1 MLKKI
6 FFLLSKQEKK
16 KIILLI
22 FLSIIM
28 AFFDVLGISSIAPFI
43 TLLINPEL
51 ITSNKLLVQ
60 FYNLSLSIGI
70 SDQKQFMF
78 LFGIIV
84 FFLIIFSLI
93 MRAITTY
100 ALTLF
105 SLMQEYNIGKRL
117 VEGYLRQSYS
127 WFLNRNSSE
136 LGKSILS
143 EVKQVIDLVLFPM
156 INLITHTIV
165 AIALLSV
172 LVINNPQLAIAAGI
186 VFLSF
191 YVAIFFLMKNF
202 LTRFGSERFQANEAR
217 FEAVSEAFG
226 AAKEVKLGG
235 LEQVYIDR
243 FSKPAKIY
251 SRTQAWATIM
261 AALPRYF
268 IEATAFGS
276 MIIFIL
282 ILMSKGGN
290 FLSIIPTV
298 GLYAFAGYRL
308 MPVLQQ
314 IYSSITRLRFSNI
327 ALDSLY
333 NDIKNIKDNDIKNIK
348 VNNNIKNSSSKIELK
363 KSICLSNVN
372 FSYSKSDKKSLKDI
386 NILIN
391 AYSNI
396 GIVGTTG
403 SGKTTIV
410 DIILGLFDCET
421 GTLKVDDTVI
431 NSKNKRSWQ
440 RILGYVPQQI
450 YLSDNSISSNI
461 AFGID
466 PKKINLKQIE
476 SVAKTANLHDFIKRL
491 PEGYNTI
498 IGERGVRLSGGER
511 QRIGIARALYHN
523 PKLIIFDEATSALD
537 NITEKIV
544 LNEIDDLKDKVTII
558 MIAHRLATVKNC
570 DLIFML
576 EDGKIISKGTYK
588 ELISKSEKF
597 KKMIEFN

>member
-22 FLSIIM
+22 FLSMIM
-28 AFFDVLGISSIAPFI
+28 AVFDILGISSIAPFI

-51 ITSNKLLVQ
+51 ITSNELLVQ
-60 FYNLSLSIGI
+60 LYNLSLSVGI

-93 MRAITTY
+93 MRAITIY

-143 EVKQVIDLVLFPM
+143 EVKQVIDLALFPM

-172 LVINNPQLAIAAGI
+172 LVINNPQLALTVGI
-186 VFLSF
+186 VLLVF
-191 YVAIFFLMKNF
+191 YGTILILMKNF
-202 LTRFGSERFQANEAR
+202 LTRSGSQRLQANEAR

-235 LEQVYIDR
+235 LEQVYVDR

-251 SRTQAWATIM
+251 SRSQAWATII
-261 AALPRYF
+261 ATLPRYI
-268 IEATAFGS
+268 IEAIAFGG
-276 MIIFIL
+276 MILFIL
-282 ILMSKGGN
+282 ILMSKGGS
-290 FLSIIPTV
+290 FLSIIPTI

-314 IYSSITRLRFSNI
+314 VYSSITRLRFSKI
-327 ALDSLY
+327 ALDTLY
-333 NDIKNIKDNDIKNIK
+333 NDIKKIKSFEI
-348 VNNNIKNSSSKIELK
+348 NNIENSYSNIELK
-363 KSICLSNVN
+363 KSICISGVSFNYPGTN
-372 FSYSKSDKKSLKDI
+372 KKSLDNV
-386 NILIN
+386 NIFIN
-391 AYSNI
+391 AYSKI

-410 DIILGLFDCET
+410 DIILGLLNSEN
-421 GTLKVDDTVI
+421 GTLKVDDVVI

-440 RILGYVPQQI
+440 RSLGYVPQQI
-450 YLSDNSISSNI
+450 YLSDASISSNI

-466 PKKINLKQIE
+466 PKKIDLHQIKN
-476 SVAKTANLHDFIKRL
+476 VAKTANLHNFIVKL
-491 PEGYNTI
+491 PYGYNTI

-537 NITEKIV
+537 NVTEKSV
-544 LNEIDDLKDKVTII
+544 LDEINNLKNKVTII

-570 DLIFML
+570 DLIFLL
-576 EDGKIISKGTYK
+576 EDGKIISKGTDN
-588 ELISKSEKF
+588 ELGSKSEKF
-597 KKMIEFN
+597 KKMIELN

>member
-16 KIILLI
+16 RIILLI

-28 AFFDVLGISSIAPFI
+28 AFFDVLGVSSIAPFI
-43 TLLINPEL
+43 ALLTNPEL
-51 ITSNKLLVQ
+51 VQSNEILIKMYDLSSLV
-60 FYNLSLSIGI
+60 GI
-70 SDQKQFMF
+70 SNQTQFMF

-84 FFLIIFSLI
+84 FFLLIISLI
-93 MRAITTY
+93 IRAITIY

-143 EVKQVIDLVLFPM
+143 EVKQVIDLALFPM
-156 INLITHTIV
+156 INLITHGIV
-165 AIALLSV
+165 AIALLSL
-172 LVINNPQLAIAAGI
+172 LVINNPLLVTAVGI
-186 VFLSF
+186 VLISF
-191 YVAIFFLMKNF
+191 YGAILFLMKNF
-202 LTRFGSERFQANEAR
+202 LTRSGSERLQANEAR
-217 FEAVSEAFG
+217 FKAVSEAFG

-243 FSKPAKIY
+243 FSKPAKIF
-251 SRTQAWATIM
+251 SRNQAWTTIIAT
-261 AALPRYF
+261 LPRY
-268 IEATAFGS
+268 INEAFAFGG
-276 MIIFIL
+276 MIIFVL
-282 ILMSKGGN
+282 ILMSKGSS
-290 FLSIIPTV
+290 FSSIMPTI

-308 MPVLQQ
+308 MPILQQ
-314 IYSSITRLRFSNI
+314 IYSSITRLRFSKI

-333 NDIKNIKDNDIKNIK
+333 NDIKNLKNFE
-348 VNNNIKNSSSKIELK
+348 VNNNIENSSSNIELK
-363 KSICLSNVN
+363 KSICMSEVN
-372 FSYSKSDKKSLKDI
+372 FNYPDTNKKSLEGI

-391 AYSNI
+391 AYSKI

-410 DIILGLFDCET
+410 DIILGLLDCES
-421 GTLKVDDTVI
+421 GILKVDDVVI

-450 YLSDNSISSNI
+450 YLSDSSILSNI
-461 AFGID
+461 AFGVD
-466 PKKINLKQIE
+466 PKKIDLNQIKT
-476 SVAKTANLHDFIKRL
+476 SAKTANLHSFIEKL
-491 PEGYNTI
+491 PQGYHTI
-498 IGERGVRLSGGER
+498 IGERGIRLSGGER

-537 NITEKIV
+537 NVTEKSV
-544 LNEIDDLKDKVTII
+544 LDEINNLKNKVTII
-558 MIAHRLATVKNC
+558 MVAHRLTTVKNC
-570 DLIFML
+570 DLIYLL
-576 EDGKIISKGTYK
+576 EDGKIISKGSYE
-588 ELISKSEKF
+588 ELIESSQKF
-597 KKMIEFN
+597 KKMIELN

>member
-22 FLSIIM
+22 FLSMIM
-28 AFFDVLGISSIAPFI
+28 AVFDILGISSIAPFI

-51 ITSNKLLVQ
+51 ITSNELLVQ
-60 FYNLSLSIGI
+60 LYNLSLSVGI

-93 MRAITTY
+93 MRAITIY

-143 EVKQVIDLVLFPM
+143 EVKQVIDLALFPM
-156 INLITHTIV
+156 INLITHSIV
-165 AIALLSV
+165 AIALLS
-172 LVINNPQLAIAAGI
+172 LLIINNPSLAITVGI
-186 VFLSF
+186 VFLSC
-191 YVAIFFLMKNF
+191 YGAIFFLMKNF
-202 LTRFGSERFQANEAR
+202 LTRSGSQRLKANEAR
-217 FEAVSEAFG
+217 FEAVSETFG

-235 LEQVYIDR
+235 LEQVYMDR

-251 SRTQAWATIM
+251 SRSQAWATII
-261 AALPRYF
+261 ATLPRYF
-268 IEATAFGS
+268 IEAVAFGG

-282 ILMSKGGN
+282 ILMSKGDS
-290 FLSIIPTV
+290 FLSIMPTI

-308 MPVLQQ
+308 MPVMQQ
-314 IYSSITRLRFSNI
+314 IYSSISRLRFSKI
-327 ALDSLY
+327 ALDTLY
-333 NDIKNIKDNDIKNIK
+333 NDLKDINNFEIHKDIKNPHS
-348 VNNNIKNSSSKIELK
+348 NIELN
-363 KSICLSNVN
+363 KSICLSNV
-372 FSYSKSDKKSLKDI
+372 SYNYPDSKNKSLDGI
-386 NILIN
+386 NIFIN
-391 AYSNI
+391 AYSKI
-396 GIVGTTG
+396 GIAGTTG

-410 DIILGLFDCET
+410 DIILGLLDCKS
-421 GTLKVDDTVI
+421 GTLKVDDVVI

-440 RILGYVPQQI
+440 SILGYVPQQI
-450 YLSDNSISSNI
+450 YLSDASISSNI

-466 PKKINLKQIE
+466 PKNIDSKQIE
-476 SVAKTANLHDFIKRL
+476 SVAKTANLHDFIKKL
-491 PEGYNTI
+491 PEGYNTV

-537 NITEKIV
+537 NITEKTV
-544 LNEIDDLKDKVTII
+544 LNEINCLKNKVTII

-570 DLIFML
+570 DLIFLL

-588 ELISKSEKF
+588 ELVNKSEKF
-597 KKMIEFN
+597 KKMIELN

>member
-22 FLSIIM
+22 FLSMIM
-28 AFFDVLGISSIAPFI
+28 AVFDILGISSIAPFI

-51 ITSNKLLVQ
+51 ITSNELLVQ
-60 FYNLSLSIGI
+60 LYNLSLSVGI

-93 MRAITTY
+93 MRAITIY

-143 EVKQVIDLVLFPM
+143 EVKQVIDLALFPM

-172 LVINNPQLAIAAGI
+172 LVINNPQLALTVGI
-186 VFLSF
+186 VLLVF
-191 YVAIFFLMKNF
+191 YGTILILMKNF
-202 LTRFGSERFQANEAR
+202 LTRSGSQRLQANEAR

-235 LEQVYIDR
+235 LEQVYVDR

-251 SRTQAWATIM
+251 SRSQAWATII
-261 AALPRYF
+261 ATLPRYI
-268 IEATAFGS
+268 IEAIAFGG
-276 MIIFIL
+276 MILFIL
-282 ILMSKGGN
+282 ILMSKGGS
-290 FLSIIPTV
+290 FLSIIPTI

-314 IYSSITRLRFSNI
+314 VYSSITRLRFSKI
-327 ALDSLY
+327 ALDTLY
-333 NDIKNIKDNDIKNIK
+333 NDIKKIKSFEI
-348 VNNNIKNSSSKIELK
+348 NNIENSYSNIELK
-363 KSICLSNVN
+363 KSICISGVSFNYPGTN
-372 FSYSKSDKKSLKDI
+372 KKSLDNV
-386 NILIN
+386 NIFIN
-391 AYSNI
+391 AYSKI

-410 DIILGLFDCET
+410 DIILGLLNSEN
-421 GTLKVDDTVI
+421 GTLKVDDVVI

-440 RILGYVPQQI
+440 RSLGYVPQQI
-450 YLSDNSISSNI
+450 YLSDASISSNI

-466 PKKINLKQIE
+466 PKKIDLHQIKN
-476 SVAKTANLHDFIKRL
+476 VAKTANLHNFIVKL
-491 PEGYNTI
+491 PYGYNTI

-537 NITEKIV
+537 NVTEKSV
-544 LNEIDDLKDKVTII
+544 LDEINNLKNKVTII

-570 DLIFML
+570 DLIFLL
-576 EDGKIISKGTYK
+576 EDGKIISKGTYN
-588 ELISKSEKF
+588 ELVSKSEKF
-597 KKMIEFN
+597 KKMIELN

>member
-6 FFLLSKQEKK
+6 FFLLSRQEKK

-22 FLSIIM
+22 FLSMIM
-28 AFFDVLGISSIAPFI
+28 AFFDILGVSSIVPFLS
-43 TLLINPEL
+43 LLINPEL
-51 ITSNKLLVQ
+51 ITNNEALIQL
-60 FYNLSLSIGI
+60 YNLSLSIGI
-70 SDQKQFMF
+70 SDQKQFIF

-84 FFLIIFSLI
+84 FFLIIISLI
-93 MRAITTY
+93 MRAITIY

-105 SLMQEYNIGKRL
+105 SLMQEYSIGKRL
-117 VEGYLRQSYS
+117 VEGYLRQNYS

-143 EVKQVIDLVLFPM
+143 EVKQVIDYALFPM

-165 AIALLSV
+165 ATALLSV
-172 LVINNPQLAIAAGI
+172 LVINNSQLAITVGI
-186 VFLSF
+186 SLLAF
-191 YVAIFFLMKNF
+191 YGMLLILMKNF
-202 LTRFGSERFQANEAR
+202 LTHSGSQRLQANEAR

-251 SRTQAWATIM
+251 SRSQAWATII
-261 AALPRYF
+261 AILPRYI
-268 IEATAFGS
+268 IEVIAIGG
-276 MIIFIL
+276 MFIL
-282 ILMSKGGN
+282 ILILMFNGGS
-290 FLSIIPTV
+290 FLSIIPTI
-298 GLYAFAGYRL
+298 GLYAFVGYRL

-314 IYSSITRLRFSNI
+314 IYNSITRLRFSKI
-327 ALDSLY
+327 ALDTLY
-333 NDIKNIKDNDIKNIK
+333 NDIKKIKSFEINDIENLYSNI
-348 VNNNIKNSSSKIELK
+348 EFK
-363 KSICLSNVN
+363 KSICLSNVS
-372 FSYSKSDKKSLKDI
+372 FSYSNSDKKSLEDI

-410 DIILGLFDCET
+410 DIILGLFDCEI

-450 YLSDNSISSNI
+450 FLSDNSISSNI

-476 SVAKTANLHDFIKRL
+476 SVAKIANLHDFIKRL
-491 PEGYNTI
+491 PERYNTI

-537 NITEKIV
+537 NITEKKV
-544 LNEIDDLKDKVTII
+544 LNEIDNLKDKVTII
-558 MIAHRLATVKNC
+558 MVAHRLSTVKNC
-570 DLIFML
+570 DLIFIL

-597 KKMIEFN
+597 KKMIELN

>member
-1 MLKKI
+1 L
-6 FFLLSKQEKK
+6 
-16 KIILLI
+16 
-22 FLSIIM
+22 
-28 AFFDVLGISSIAPFI
+28 
-43 TLLINPEL
+43 
-51 ITSNKLLVQ
+51 
-60 FYNLSLSIGI
+60 YNLSLSVGI

-93 MRAITTY
+93 MRAITIY

-143 EVKQVIDLVLFPM
+143 EVKQVIDLALFPM

-172 LVINNPQLAIAAGI
+172 LVINNPQLALTVGVVLL
-186 VFLSF
+186 VFYGTIL
-191 YVAIFFLMKNF
+191 ILMKNF
-202 LTRFGSERFQANEAR
+202 LTRSGSQRLQANEAR

-251 SRTQAWATIM
+251 SRSQAWATIL
-261 AALPRYF
+261 ATLPRYI
-268 IEATAFGS
+268 IEAIAFGG

-282 ILMSKGGN
+282 ILMSKGGS
-290 FLSIIPTV
+290 FLSIIPTI

-314 IYSSITRLRFSNI
+314 VYSSITRLRFSKI
-327 ALDSLY
+327 ALDTLY
-333 NDIKNIKDNDIKNIK
+333 NDIKKIKSFET
-348 VNNNIKNSSSKIELK
+348 NNIENSHSNIELK
-363 KSICLSNVN
+363 KSICISRVSFNYPGTN
-372 FSYSKSDKKSLKDI
+372 KQSLDNI
-386 NILIN
+386 NIFIN
-391 AYSNI
+391 AYSKI

-410 DIILGLFDCET
+410 DIILGLLNSEN
-421 GTLKVDDTVI
+421 GTLKVDDVVI

-440 RILGYVPQQI
+440 RSLGYVPQQI
-450 YLSDNSISSNI
+450 YLSDASISSNI

-466 PKKINLKQIE
+466 PKKIDLHQIKN
-476 SVAKTANLHDFIKRL
+476 VAKTANLHNFIVKL
-491 PEGYNTI
+491 PDGYNTI

-537 NITEKIV
+537 NVTEKSV
-544 LNEIDDLKDKVTII
+544 LDEINNLKNKVTII

-570 DLIFML
+570 DLIFLL
-576 EDGKIISKGTYK
+576 EDGKIISKGTYN
-588 ELISKSEKF
+588 ELVSKSEKF
-597 KKMIEFN
+597 KKMIELN

>member
-28 AFFDVLGISSIAPFI
+28 AFFDVLGVSSIAPFI
-43 TLLINPEL
+43 ALLTNPEL
-51 ITSNKLLVQ
+51 VQSNEILIKMYDLSLLV
-60 FYNLSLSIGI
+60 GI
-70 SDQKQFMF
+70 SNQTQFMF

-84 FFLIIFSLI
+84 FFLLIISLI
-93 MRAITTY
+93 IRAITIY

-143 EVKQVIDLVLFPM
+143 EVKQVIDLALFPM
-156 INLITHTIV
+156 INLITHSIV
-165 AIALLSV
+165 AIALLSL
-172 LVINNPQLAIAAGI
+172 LVINNPSLATTVGI
-186 VFLSF
+186 VLISF
-191 YVAIFFLMKNF
+191 YGAILFLMKNF
-202 LTRFGSERFQANEAR
+202 LTRSGSERLQANEAR
-217 FEAVSEAFG
+217 FKAVSEAFG

-243 FSKPAKIY
+243 FSKPAKIF
-251 SRTQAWATIM
+251 SRSQAWATII
-261 AALPRYF
+261 ATLPRYI
-268 IEATAFGS
+268 IEAFAFGG
-276 MIIFIL
+276 MIIFVL
-282 ILMSKGGN
+282 ILMSKGSS
-290 FLSIIPTV
+290 FLSIMPTI

-308 MPVLQQ
+308 MPILQQ
-314 IYSSITRLRFSNI
+314 IYSSITRLRFSKI

-333 NDIKNIKDNDIKNIK
+333 NDLKNLKNLK
-348 VNNNIKNSSSKIELK
+348 NFEVNNNIENSSSNIELK
-363 KSICLSNVN
+363 KSICMSEVN
-372 FSYSKSDKKSLKDI
+372 FNYPDTNKKSLEGI

-391 AYSNI
+391 AYSKI

-410 DIILGLFDCET
+410 DIILGLLDCES
-421 GTLKVDDTVI
+421 GILKVDDVVI

-440 RILGYVPQQI
+440 RILGYLPQQI
-450 YLSDNSISSNI
+450 YLSDTSISSNI

-466 PKKINLKQIE
+466 PKKIDLNQIKN
-476 SVAKTANLHDFIKRL
+476 SAKTANLHSFIEKL
-491 PEGYNTI
+491 PQGYHTI

-537 NITEKIV
+537 NVTEKSV
-544 LNEIDDLKDKVTII
+544 LDEINNLKNKVTII

-570 DLIFML
+570 DLIYLL
-576 EDGKIISKGTYK
+576 EDGKIISKGSYE
-588 ELISKSEKF
+588 ELIKSSQKF
-597 KKMIEFN
+597 KKMIELN